1 MFDPFWN
8 PYIEDQAVDRAHRIG
23 QTREVLVH
31 RLLIENTVEDR
42 IVYLQDQKRELISGA
57 LDEGGT
63 MNVTRLDA
71 RELAYLFVCFFFLCL
86 AFVIERFANGSIL
99 YTGRARIALDDFLGA
114 ITNYLV
120 IFAFHSSTGGL
131 GPDFKE
137 LGEYGHCFS
146 ILSLLFPAS
155 F

>member
-23 QTREVLVH
+23 QVREVFVH

-42 IVYLQDQKRELISGA
+42 IVFLQDQKRELISGA

-71 RELAYLFVCFFFLCL
+71 RELAYLFVCFSCL
-86 AFVIERFANGSIL
+86 VFACL
-99 YTGRARIALDDFLGA
+99 VVLTG
-114 ITNYLV
+114 
-120 IFAFHSSTGGL
+120 
-131 GPDFKE
+131 
-137 LGEYGHCFS
+137 
-146 ILSLLFPAS
+146 
-155 F
+155 